1 MKIELNDYDI
11 FENSYDITITVMDNG
26 YSIEKAVDGLNEMIK
41 ALNKL
46 KEAF

>member
-11 FENSYDITITVMDNG
+11 IENSYDITITVMDNG
-26 YSIEKAVDGLNEMIK
+26 YSIEKAIDGLNEMIK

>member
-1 MKIELNDYDI
+1 MKIKLNDYDI
-11 FENSYDITITVMDNG
+11 FENSYEIEIEVIDNE

-46 KEAF
+46 KEVF